1 MKRKKT
7 KPVAVDQ
14 SVQAKPY
21 ALIEETMEKKLED
34 ISTVLC
40 SAGDG
45 KKKKSR
51 LHAEVL
57 TIVERCLFKIALKRN
72 GNVKSAA
79 ANYLGINRNT
89 FQKKMAKLG
98 ISREI
103 KS

>member
-7 KPVAVDQ
+7 KPVAIDQ

-40 SAGDG
+40 SVGDG
-45 KKKKSR
+45 KKRKSR
-51 LHAEVL
+51 LHEEIL

-98 ISREI
+98 ISRES

>member
-7 KPVAVDQ
+7 KSVAVDP
-14 SVQAKPY
+14 SVQSKPY
-21 ALIEETMEKKLED
+21 ALIEETLEKRLED

-40 SAGDG
+40 SDGDG
-45 KKKKSR
+45 KKRKSR
-51 LHAEVL
+51 LHEDIV

-72 GNVKSAA
+72 GNIKSAA
-79 ANYLGINRNT
+79 ASFLGINRNT

>member
-7 KPVAVDQ
+7 KGVAADQ
-14 SVQAKPY
+14 SIQAKPY

-40 SAGDG
+40 SAGEG
-45 KKKKSR
+45 KKRKSR
-51 LHAEVL
+51 LHEEVL
-57 TIVERCLFKIALKRN
+57 IMVERCLFKIALKRN

>member
-7 KPVAVDQ
+7 KGVAADQ

-40 SAGDG
+40 SAGEG
-45 KKKKSR
+45 KKRRSR
-51 LHAEVL
+51 LHEEVL
-57 TIVERCLFKIALKRN
+57 IMVERCLFKIALKRN